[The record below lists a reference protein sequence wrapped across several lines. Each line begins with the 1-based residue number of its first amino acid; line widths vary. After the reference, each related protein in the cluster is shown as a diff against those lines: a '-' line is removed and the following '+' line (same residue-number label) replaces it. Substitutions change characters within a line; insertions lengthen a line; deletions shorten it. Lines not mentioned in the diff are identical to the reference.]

1 MAILEQN
8 PFVLRQSAPTDAYLP
23 VSFSLAAAIYVIPD
37 WSVHDQVDTD
47 KELLT
52 TVQEAANDALRDG
65 VPIALVLTPAEA
77 ADNPNGM
84 PTILR
89 AVRLHPTARA
99 IMTKECKARI
109 YGEQRNAHGAVN
121 AFLTTPAMR
130 QELADWLVSIGGTVD
145 PITPLN

>member
-23 VSFSLAAAIYVIPD
+23 VSFSLAAAIY
-37 WSVHDQVDTD
+37 DTD